1 MRDFVIEEGTREEIT
16 LVNNSLVDYNLSKV
30 PPIRE
35 PYFTPINKV
44 IKGERGEVLAGLISM
59 IYGWDYLHIDIL
71 WVKEDCRTGG
81 YGSALLKEAEKVA
94 KEMGCKM
101 ITLETFEFQAKDF
114 YLKNGYQIFG
124 VLENCP
130 FEYNTYYM
138 KKNI

>member
-1 MRDFVIEEGTREEIT
+1 MRNFIIEEGTREEIT
-16 LVNNSLVDYNLSKV
+16 LVNNSLVDYNFSKV

-35 PYFTPINKV
+35 PHITHINKV
-44 IKGERGEVLAGLISM
+44 IKGENGEVLAGLISV
-59 IYGWDYLHIDIL
+59 IYGWDYLHIYIL
-71 WVKEDCRTGG
+71 WVKEDCRTEG
-81 YGSALLKEAEKVA
+81 YGVALLKEAEKAA

-114 YLKNGYQIFG
+114 YLKNGYEIFG